1 MGPFVSTFF
10 IALFVLLMQFL
21 FKYLDDLVGKGLD
34 WYVVAEL
41 LMYAVATLV
50 PMALPLA
57 MLVSSIMTFGNMAEK
72 SELVATKSAGISLF
86 QLMKPLLVI
95 VVAISCFAF
104 YFSNNI
110 LPYTNLKMG
119 SLLYD
124 VRQQKP
130 ALSLKEGV
138 FYDGIDGYN
147 IRVGEK
153 GDDNQTL
160 KDIMIYDHTNAQGNR
175 IVTVADSG
183 SMVMSDDEK
192 YLLISLFNGLRYE
205 EQDKIKGNVNTH
217 PLLRSRFKSDL
228 IRFDL
233 STFKL
238 TRTNED
244 LFKDNFQMM
253 NISQLSKSMDSLE
266 GVYNQRKVEFYK
278 NLKPYYSF
286 IKDSTFYDKV
296 AYASAYPL
304 TNIDTI
310 QLKSVTNSALSQSRS
325 IKSFISASDNELSF
339 RKRSLARFKIEWH
352 RKFTLSVAC
361 FVLFIIGAPLGAI
374 IRKGGLGLPVVI
386 SVLFFILYYMISIS
400 GEKFA
405 REGIFEP
412 WQGMWLSTF
421 ILLPIG
427 LFLMYK
433 ASRDAAL
440 LNIDFYIGWISKL
453 FNRKKK

>member
-1 MGPFVSTFF
+1 
-10 IALFVLLMQFL
+10 MQFL
-21 FKYLDDLVGKGLD
+21 FKYLDDLVGKGLE

-72 SELVATKSAGISLF
+72 SELVATKSAGISLL
-86 QLMKPLLVI
+86 QLMKPLLIIVI
-95 VVAISCFAF
+95 ILSGFAF

-110 LPYTNLKMG
+110 LPFTNLKMG

-160 KDIMIYDHTNAQGNR
+160 KDLMIYDHTNAQGNR

-183 SMVMSDDEK
+183 NMVMSDDQK
-192 YLLISLFNGLRYE
+192 YLLISLFDGYRYE
-205 EQDKIKGNVNTH
+205 EQDKIKGNVNSH
-217 PLLRSRFKSDL
+217 PLVRSSFKSDL

-253 NISQLSKSMDSLE
+253 NIAQLSKSMDSLE
-266 GVYNQRKVEFYK
+266 TVYFRRKAEFYK

-286 IKDSTFYDKV
+286 IKDSTFYNKV
-296 AYASAYPL
+296 NNASAYSI
-304 TNIDTI
+304 TNIQTN
-310 QLKSVTNSALSQSRS
+310 QLKSITNSALAQSRS
-325 IKSFISASDNELSF
+325 IKSFINASDNELNF
-339 RKRSLARFKIEWH
+339 RQRSLARFNIEWH
-352 RKFTLSVAC
+352 RKFTLSIAC
-361 FVLFIIGAPLGAI
+361 FVLFLIGAPLGAI
-374 IRKGGLGLPVVI
+374 IRKGGLGLPVVV
-386 SVLFFILYYMISIS
+386 SVLFFILYYMISIT

-405 REGIFEP
+405 RESIFDP

-421 ILLPIG
+421 ILFPIG

-433 ASRDAAL
+433 ATRDAAL
-440 LNIDFYIGWISKL
+440 LNIDFYIGWITKL
-453 FNRKKK
+453 VNRKKQ

>member
-1 MGPFVSTFF
+1 MRLPF
-10 IALFVLLMQFL
+10 
-21 FKYLDDLVGKGLD
+21 
-34 WYVVAEL
+34 
-41 LMYAVATLV
+41 
-50 PMALPLA
+50 
-57 MLVSSIMTFGNMAEK
+57 
-72 SELVATKSAGISLF
+72 ISL
-86 QLMKPLLVI
+86 I
-95 VVAISCFAF
+95 IF
-104 YFSNNI
+104 YHSQI
-110 LPYTNLKMG
+110 LKMG

-138 FYDGIDGYN
+138 FYDGIDGYS

-192 YLLISLFNGLRYE
+192 YLLISLFDGLRYE

-440 LNIDFYIGWISKL
+440 LKYRFLYWVVTKL